1 VLHFAGIRSLLVVV
15 VVVVAADA
23 AAAAVAVAAH
33 TDDMSVAAPEAEGLA
48 VVVEEHTQRAQ
59 ILADFVAGVYSAA
72 LRMFQ
77 IPVAVQMMSG
87 SAAAKLGPA

>member
-1 VLHFAGIRSLLVVV
+1 MLHFVGIRSLL

-23 AAAAVAVAAH
+23 AAAAVAAH
-33 TDDMSVAAPEAEGLA
+33 TDGMSVAAPEAEGLA

-59 ILADFVAGVYSAA
+59 ILADFVAGAYSAA
-72 LRMFQ
+72 LRTFQ